1 MYSAHTSDGNRV
13 LQRTVRGVNTDVVGQ
28 SGDQPPVATDAQQAR
43 ERTVESAESSDDQ
56 GAIGAGPLSRRP
68 ASPPDRRFLTPILGS
83 VLTIVGLLVGSVVGF
98 DLYAPGPTAAEQA
111 LAYALLVPYYL
122 VSVRGTLW
130 LFDDA
135 ADLATTNAS
144 WQPDP
149 WRYVALGGG
158 VAGAGIFAALATT
171 GGLGGAAAVT
181 VAAGAL
187 FVGSLMASVV
197 AGPLYLL
204 QRRRHL
210 GTP

>member
-1 MYSAHTSDGNRV
+1 MYSEQTSDGKLV
-13 LQRTVRGVNTDVVGQ
+13 LQRTVAGVDTDVVGQ
-28 SGDQPPVATDAQQAR
+28 SGDQSAVTTDAQQAR
-43 ERTVESAESSDDQ
+43 ERTAEGTESGEDQ
-56 GAIGAGPLSRRP
+56 GALGAGPLSRRP

-83 VLTIVGLLVGSVVGF
+83 VLTVVGLVVGSVVGF
-98 DLYAPGPTAAEQA
+98 DLYAPGPTAVEQA
-111 LAYALLVPYYL
+111 LAYALLIPYYL
-122 VSVRGTLW
+122 ASVRGTLW

-135 ADLATTNAS
+135 ADLATANAT

-171 GGLGGAAAVT
+171 GGFTGAAAVT

-187 FVGSLMASVV
+187 LVGSLMASVV

-204 QRRRHL
+204 QRHRHL